1 MISFILVII
10 LGVISVP
17 VMAQGYD
24 ITNGQVQPAE
34 NPPQNQQP
42 PAGTITTES
51 GTQPVPVYNTYKTEV
66 TQVIRQEIT
75 QEDVNKLLR
84 LSIDQKPI
92 PVALQ
97 NAAES
102 LVNRDLAFFDR
113 YGKIHIKA
121 TVSEADIRSA
131 DAQQAYALRLVVRAM
146 REIQSKDHKRIDGLE
161 KNDKVQDSKL
171 QNLESKTA
179 SHDKALGGHM
189 WWLIAVTI
197 IAIAALILALWRLR
211 TRRVGGHSGH

>member
-1 MISFILVII
+1 MIIGII
-10 LGVISVP
+10 FLLMGIATVP
-17 VMAQGYD
+17 AMAQGYD
-24 ITNGQVQPAE
+24 ITNGQAQPAE
-34 NPPQNQQP
+34 NPPQNPQQP
-42 PAGTITTES
+42 AGNIETST

-66 TQVIRQEIT
+66 IQVIRQEMT

-102 LVNRDLAFFDR
+102 LVNRNMAFFDN
-113 YGKIHIKA
+113 YGKLHIKSN
-121 TVSEADIRSA
+121 VSEADIRSA

-146 REIQSKDHKRIDGLE
+146 REIQSKDHKRIYDLE

-171 QNLESKTA
+171 QNLESRT
-179 SHDKALGGHM
+179 SFHDKALGGHM

-197 IAIAALILALWRLR
+197 IAIAALVLALWRLR